1 MLYMK
6 MCNTVFD
13 GEMLK
18 HVYSFR
24 LNDKLISELESLRRK
39 YKLTRTEVV
48 SLCISLGLKLSKQIE
63 NEVERDVVE
72 EVLRS
77 VRIVEQKEG

>member
-6 MCNTVFD
+6 MCNTVIVV
-13 GEMLK
+13 ELLK

-24 LNDKLISELESLRRK
+24 LNDKLIAELENLRRK

-48 SLCISLGLKLSKQIE
+48 SLCISLGLKLIKQIE

>member
-6 MCNTVFD
+6 VCNTVIVV
-13 GEMLK
+13 ELLK

-24 LNDKLISELESLRRK
+24 LNEKLISELEKLRRK

-48 SLCISLGLKLSKQIE
+48 SLCISLGLKVLRQIE
-63 NEVERDVVE
+63 GEAEKSVVE

-77 VRIVEQKEG
+77 VRVAQLEKS

>member
-6 MCNTVFD
+6 VCNTVIVV
-13 GEMLK
+13 ELLK

-24 LNDKLISELESLRRK
+24 LNDKLVAELESLRRK

-48 SLCISLGLKLSKQIE
+48 SLCISLGLKLIRQIE

-77 VRIVEQKEG
+77 VRVAQLEKS

>member
-6 MCNTVFD
+6 MRNTVFD

-24 LNDKLISELESLRRK
+24 LNDKLIAELENLRRK

-48 SLCISLGLKLSKQIE
+48 SLCISLGLKLIRQIE

>member
-13 GEMLK
+13 GEILK

-48 SLCISLGLKLSKQIE
+48 SLCISLGLKLIRQIE

>member
-6 MCNTVFD
+6 VCNTVIVV
-13 GEMLK
+13 ELLK

-24 LNDKLISELESLRRK
+24 LNDKLVAELESIRRK

-48 SLCISLGLKLSKQIE
+48 SLCISLGLKLIRQIE

-77 VRIVEQKEG
+77 VRVAQLEKS

>member
-13 GEMLK
+13 GEILK

-48 SLCISLGLKLSKQIE
+48 SLCISLGLKLIKQIE

>member
-1 MLYMK
+1 M
-6 MCNTVFD
+6 
-13 GEMLK
+13 K

-24 LNDKLISELESLRRK
+24 LNDKLIAELENLRRK

-48 SLCISLGLKLSKQIE
+48 SLCISLGLKLIKQIE

>member
-6 MCNTVFD
+6 MCNTVIVV
-13 GEMLK
+13 ELLK

-24 LNDKLISELESLRRK
+24 LNDKLVAELESLRRK

-48 SLCISLGLKLSKQIE
+48 SLCISLGLKLIRQIE

>member
-6 MCNTVFD
+6 MCNTV
-13 GEMLK
+13 MLVEIVK

-24 LNDKLISELESLRRK
+24 LNDKLVAELENIRRR

-48 SLCISLGLKLSKQIE
+48 CLCISLGLKVLRQIE
-63 NEVERDVVE
+63 CEAEKSVVE

-77 VRIVEQKEG
+77 VRVAQLEKS

>member
-1 MLYMK
+1 M
-6 MCNTVFD
+6 
-13 GEMLK
+13 K

-24 LNDKLISELESLRRK
+24 LNDKLVAELESLRRK

-48 SLCISLGLKLSKQIE
+48 SLCISLGLKLIRQIE

-77 VRIVEQKEG
+77 VRVAQLEKS

>member
-1 MLYMK
+1 
-6 MCNTVFD
+6 
-13 GEMLK
+13 LK

-24 LNDKLISELESLRRK
+24 LNDKLVAELESLRRK

-48 SLCISLGLKLSKQIE
+48 SLCISLGLKLIRQIE

-77 VRIVEQKEG
+77 VRVAQLEKS